1 MTPWRI
7 QIQGAG
13 RYSVVIEVEAK
24 YAKWTGTCFM
34 LGDEFGLNGNLR
46 KLSLILPTSVILSV
60 APLPDGALTADAIE
74 EANR

>member
-1 MTPWRI
+1 
-7 QIQGAG
+7 
-13 RYSVVIEVEAK
+13 
-24 YAKWTGTCFM
+24 M